1 MQQPEALNAD
11 LARSPSDELAPAVEA
26 TPRGPSS
33 GCNAQSS
40 GCTGQSSSSTGP
52 IAGCDGPIADSNGAV
67 APETTLGLDTT
78 AVTAGPSA
86 ADLRVLESER
96 LQQIWS
102 ALQSSLQKAL
112 QREQFET
119 WFRGATLARADDQTV
134 ALAVQNS
141 FARDWLAKHYADV
154 LDNAITHVFGGRRQV
169 VLEVDPELTMAH
181 RAARNPAPA
190 PLPALGAAAMP
201 PAPGQSASGALG
213 TSRTAGSSAAPGTS
227 GAPGSPASREPATP
241 ARRSFD
247 DGPGSRLLWA
257 SDGTLN
263 PHYRFDTFVVGPCN
277 RFAHAA
283 SLGVSE
289 NPGKAYNPFFLHG
302 SVGLGKTHLL
312 QSLCYTIL
320 ERDPNAR
327 ILYLSC
333 ETFVNHFISALE
345 TSDLAKFRN
354 KYRNVDVLVVD
365 DIHLLANKERTQEE
379 FFHTFNTLYNAG
391 KQIVLSSDSPPKEIP
406 TLHERLVSRFKWGLV
421 TEIEQPCY
429 ETRVAILKRKGKER
443 GRELPDDVAA
453 LLADQLETNI
463 RELEGAV
470 TRLIGFASLNNQPLT
485 CEVARRVLRD
495 VFSTVRGQPSMEDI
509 QRIVTSHFNVK
520 LTDLQSRKRTNAIAL
535 PRQVSMFL
543 ARKITRHSLEEIGG
557 FFGGRDHSTVL
568 YAIEKVEGEMRD
580 DPRFRELVAGFLT
593 QLQRASS

>member
-11 LARSPSDELAPAVEA
+11 LARSPSEELAPAHEA

-33 GCNAQSS
+33 A
-40 GCTGQSSSSTGP
+40 STGALAP
-52 IAGCDGPIADSNGAV
+52 ATSSELEAAAV
-67 APETTLGLDTT
+67 A
-78 AVTAGPSA
+78 AGPSA
-86 ADLRVLESER
+86 ADLRILETER

-119 WFRGATLARADDQTV
+119 WFRGATLARADDQAV
-134 ALAVQNS
+134 AIAVQNS

-154 LDNAITHVFGGRRQV
+154 IDNAISHVFGGRRQV

-190 PLPALGAAAMP
+190 PVPALGTAPTPP
-201 PAPGQSASGALG
+201 PAPQLAQ
-213 TSRTAGSSAAPGTS
+213 AAPV
-227 GAPGSPASREPATP
+227 PATPREPSTP

-257 SDGTLN
+257 SDVTLN
-263 PHYRFDTFVVGPCN
+263 PHYRFDSFVVGPCN

-365 DIHLLANKERTQEE
+365 DIHLLANKDRTQEE

-406 TLHERLVSRFKWGLV
+406 TLQERLVSRFKWGLV

-535 PRQVSMFL
+535 PRQVSMYL